1 MFMDKGLS
9 KKNSQ
14 EMEKGRL
21 ADRVDLLVYPQ
32 EDRQSM
38 EDSVSSEEEDL
49 LGFDESEAK
58 DVEKLHHAML
68 NERPRILL
76 EKVEKNSITIP

>member
-1 MFMDKGLS
+1 
-9 KKNSQ
+9 
-14 EMEKGRL
+14 
-21 ADRVDLLVYPQ
+21 
-32 EDRQSM
+32 M